1 MTLVGAWQAVEMGWR
16 RTESLEAE
24 ALEHELRRELAPGH
38 VLKDLRC
45 LAVARDVSC
54 DEVAFALDDGRLC
67 VVNLTWKVERDPRWP
82 HVTFVDAIPETD
94 ED

>member
-1 MTLVGAWQAVEMGWR
+1 MGWR